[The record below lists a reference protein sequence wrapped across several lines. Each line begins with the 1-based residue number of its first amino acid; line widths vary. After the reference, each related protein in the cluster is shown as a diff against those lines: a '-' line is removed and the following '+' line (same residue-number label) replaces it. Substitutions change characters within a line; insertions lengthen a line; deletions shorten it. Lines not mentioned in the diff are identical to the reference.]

1 VVQVQI
7 LQDLNSNQES
17 NTKDMDA
24 EDFKTLGECEFGT
37 IWEVQ
42 SENKIVVNA
51 YQAAFYFAR
60 EDFLQFAKM
69 VEDSTIAITGQ
80 GFKIPKPEGKS
91 ESKPEAKPAARKE
104 AAEEA
109 PQITDIRAFRK
120 KSKPQEPEN
129 DDFPG

>member
-1 VVQVQI
+1 MI
-7 LQDLNSNQES
+7 HI
-17 NTKDMDA
+17 MDA
-24 EDFKTLGECEFGT
+24 EDFKTLGECDFGT

-69 VEDSTIAITGQ
+69 VEDSIVSLTGR
-80 GFKIPKPEGKS
+80 GFQLPKPDA
-91 ESKPEAKPAARKE
+91 PAEAKPAAPRKDN
-104 AAEEA
+104 EEP

-120 KSKPQEPEN
+120 KSRQPDPTDD

>member
-1 VVQVQI
+1 
-7 LQDLNSNQES
+7 
-17 NTKDMDA
+17 MDA

-51 YQAAFYFAR
+51 YQAALYFSR
-60 EDFLQFAKM
+60 EDFFQFAKM
-69 VEDSTIAITGQ
+69 VEDAILTSTGK
-80 GFKIPKPEGKS
+80 GFQQAKTESPKPS
-91 ESKPEAKPAARKE
+91 SRKE
-104 AAEEA
+104 TPADP

-120 KSKPQEPEN
+120 SRQADD

>member
-1 VVQVQI
+1 
-7 LQDLNSNQES
+7 
-17 NTKDMDA
+17 MDA
-24 EDFKTLGECEFGT
+24 EDFKTLGECDFGT

-69 VEDSTIAITGQ
+69 VEDSIVSLTGR
-80 GFKIPKPEGKS
+80 GFQLPKS
-91 ESKPEAKPAARKE
+91 DISAESKPTASRKE
-104 AAEEA
+104 QDEP

-120 KSKPQEPEN
+120 KSRPQDISDD

>member
-1 VVQVQI
+1 
-7 LQDLNSNQES
+7 
-17 NTKDMDA
+17 MDA

-51 YQAAFYFAR
+51 YQAALYFSR
-60 EDFLQFAKM
+60 DDFFQFAKM
-69 VEDSTIAITGQ
+69 VEEAIVSSTGK
-80 GFKIPKPEGKS
+80 GFQLPKTEKS
-91 ESKPEAKPAARKE
+91 APTEPPAPKE
-104 AAEEA
+104 PAPEA

-120 KSKPQEPEN
+120 SRQADEDD